1 MPLACV
7 SACVDTHIQIV
18 LCKVSVRYKQSE
30 NLWLDSQSLITL
42 GGKIA
47 LIIVM
52 QPKEHIL
59 SNHPTTKKAAEM
71 LIRANENL
79 RAVVASFIF

>member
-1 MPLACV
+1 MLLVCV

-18 LCKVSVRYKQSE
+18 LCKVSVCYNQSE
-30 NLWLDSQSLITL
+30 TLWLDSQSSITL
-42 GGKIA
+42 GGKVA

-59 SNHPTTKKAAEM
+59 SIGSILTIPLLKK
-71 LIRANENL
+71 LL
-79 RAVVASFIF
+79 KC